1 MAKNR
6 KNILC
11 FIGTSRLDHTL
22 FENYQKCR
30 IWCFSIFTNF
40 CPIKIYPSGNNFWLQ
55 DLGFNK
61 IFKIGP
67 YWHFQ
72 WTFVRFA
79 RNVEWDFFFDF
90 QTPYSVGCNFI
101 FANSFVKGDNAERV
115 LVRRAK
121 IDAIHGGIAVGKL
134 LMGCNWLLS
143 HMTTVVVR
151 THEKMLAQ
159 KLTRSILQG
168 K

>member
-1 MAKNR
+1 M
-6 KNILC
+6 
-11 FIGTSRLDHTL
+11 
-22 FENYQKCR
+22 FENPWKCR
-30 IWCFSIFTNF
+30 IWILTFSTIIWPNKTDL
-40 CPIKIYPSGNNFWLQ
+40 SGNNVWLQ
-55 DLGFNK
+55 FLDFQKFVKLDHYGV
-61 IFKIGP
+61 
-67 YWHFQ
+67 HFWWKFLSTQ
-72 WTFVRFA
+72 NVNVVRFV

>member
-1 MAKNR
+1 MTFS
-6 KNILC
+6 
-11 FIGTSRLDHTL
+11 FINPIIQNDTFGSDTVTKWQKTEKIFFVLSKLTCLVTL
-22 FENYQKCR
+22 FDRKIQVFKNSSKLAQIFNKL
-30 IWCFSIFTNF
+30 FSIQNA
-40 CPIKIYPSGNNFWLQ
+40 
-55 DLGFNK
+55 NK
-61 IFKIGP
+61 S
-67 YWHFQ
+67 
-72 WTFVRFA
+72 RFA